1 MSASSTF
8 TATDGDAYEQV
19 MGRWSRRLAERFLD
33 FTGEVDGDCLD
44 LGCGTGHLA
53 AAILRRAPDA
63 RVTGVDFSPAYVAH
77 AQGRADIAAAEF
89 RVGDACALPFAD
101 GSFDRVLSL
110 LMLHFVPR
118 APDAVAEMRR
128 VTRPG
133 GIAAATVWDAR
144 GGMVANRMFFD
155 TAAMLDPAA
164 DALRAQNY
172 VRPMTRP
179 GELAAAWH
187 AAGFVDVA
195 EAYLTIRMEFAD
207 FEDFWSPYLGGQG
220 PGGVYVA
227 GLDPAVREKLKAQ
240 VRRAYLD
247 GEPDGPRSYACSAW
261 AVRGMAPRLDPEAA
275 SR

>member
-8 TATDGDAYEQV
+8 TATDGGAYELV
-19 MGRWSRRLAERFLD
+19 MGRWSRKLAELLLD
-33 FTGEVDGDCLD
+33 FAGAVDGDCLD

-53 AAILRRAPDA
+53 AAILGRTPTA
-63 RVTGVDFSPAYVAH
+63 RVRGIDFSPAYVAH
-77 AQGRADIAAAEF
+77 AQARSDIAGAEF
-89 RVGDACALPFAD
+89 RVGDACDLPFAD

-118 APDAVAEMRR
+118 AHHAVAEMRR

-133 GIAAATVWDAR
+133 GMAAATVWDAR

-164 DALRAQNY
+164 EALRAQNY

-179 GELAAAWH
+179 GELGAAWR
-187 AAGFVDVA
+187 AAGFLDVA
-195 EAYLTIRMEFAD
+195 EAYLTIRMEFAE

-220 PGGVYVA
+220 PGGAYVA
-227 GLDPAVREKLKAQ
+227 GLDPAARERLKEH

-247 GEPDGPRSYACSAW
+247 GEPDGPRAYACSAW
-261 AVRGMAPRLDPEAA
+261 AVRGVAPRLDPAGA
-275 SR
+275 NG